1 MATIRKRGNSYQI
14 RVCCGTNINGKK
26 IVEAMT
32 WKPEE
37 NMTQKQIQ
45 KELNRIA
52 VHFEENVKKGIV
64 KKDNKIKLSD
74 FCDIYLEMQKKIL
87 SPITY
92 YQYQNIINNY
102 IIPALGHL
110 KLVDITPLHIQKFV
124 NALSEHKASYHTKS
138 VYLSSATIKRYY
150 IVLQSVFKF
159 ACKKGILDFNPTSL
173 NNIDMPKVLPTH
185 TDILDEN
192 GISVLL
198 NCIEKEP
205 FEYKM
210 LIHIALCTGCRRAE
224 LAALQWS
231 DILWDKKQIV
241 ISKSVYQINGKKG
254 IKTPKTVSSNRTIAI
269 PDYVV
274 QMLKQ
279 YKKYQI
285 EQQLRTQ
292 IPNQYNMLFMDK
304 KGDYI
309 PPIAITIWF
318 QNFLKK
324 YHLPHIKF
332 HSLRHTSASLL
343 LSNGVNIKTVSNRL
357 GHTNLS
363 TTNRYLHALAETDIS
378 AAEILGKKLNFE
390 EVGQKWDK
398 NA

>member
-14 RVCCGTNINGKK
+14 RVSCGTDINGKK

-52 VHFEENVKKGIV
+52 VHFEENIKKGIV
-64 KKDNKIKLSD
+64 KKDNKIKLND
-74 FCDIYLEMQKKIL
+74 FCNIYLEMQQKIL
-87 SPITY
+87 SPLTY

-124 NALSEHKASYHTKS
+124 NALSDHKISYHTKS
-138 VYLSSATIKRYY
+138 VYLSSATIKSYY
-150 IVLQSVFKF
+150 IVLQSIFKF

-198 NCIEKEP
+198 NCIEKED

-210 LIHIALCTGCRRAE
+210 LIHIVLCTGCRRAE
-224 LAALQWS
+224 LAALQW
-231 DILWDKKQIV
+231 
-241 ISKSVYQINGKKG
+241 
-254 IKTPKTVSSNRTIAI
+254 
-269 PDYVV
+269 
-274 QMLKQ
+274 
-279 YKKYQI
+279 
-285 EQQLRTQ
+285 E
-292 IPNQYNMLFMDK
+292 
-304 KGDYI
+304 
-309 PPIAITIWF
+309 
-318 QNFLKK
+318 
-324 YHLPHIKF
+324 
-332 HSLRHTSASLL
+332 
-343 LSNGVNIKTVSNRL
+343 
-357 GHTNLS
+357 
-363 TTNRYLHALAETDIS
+363 
-378 AAEILGKKLNFE
+378 
-390 EVGQKWDK
+390 
-398 NA
+398 